1 MRYLIHF
8 SYDGTNF
15 SGYQKQPN
23 LRCVESELE
32 KALFEINDHKVTKV
46 VGAGRTDRGVH
57 ANCQCAHFD
66 IDVDITLYKLKC
78 ALNSLLP
85 PDVHVFKTEI
95 VSDDFH
101 ARFNAVRKTY
111 KYIINCGEY
120 NPIERNYV
128 YQYGKKLDVE
138 KMKKEIKSFLGVHD
152 FKPFVSEEALKE
164 DYTREIFDAHIE
176 EDHDKLIF
184 YFTGTGFMKYQVRN
198 MVGTLF
204 KVGKGKLELGIVDK
218 IFKDNSLSKY
228 ITTIK
233 REGLYLENVEYDIKK
248 CEK

>member
-15 SGYQKQPN
+15 NGYQKQPG

-32 KALFEINDHKVTKV
+32 KALYEINDHKKTKV

-57 ANCQCAHFD
+57 ANHQCAHFD
-66 IDVDITLYKLKC
+66 INVDITLYKLKC

-85 PDVHVFKTEI
+85 PDIHVFKAEI
-95 VSDDFH
+95 VDDSFH
-101 ARFNAVRKTY
+101 ARFNAKKKTY

-128 YQYGKKLDVE
+128 YQYCKSLDIE
-138 KMKKEIKSFLGVHD
+138 KMKEEIKSFIGVHD
-152 FKPFVSEEALKE
+152 FKPFVSEEAKKE
-164 DYTREIFDAHIE
+164 DYRREIFDAHIE
-176 EDHDKLIF
+176 TMDNKIIF

-198 MVGTLF
+198 MVGVLF
-204 KVGKGKLELGIVDK
+204 KVGKGKLESGVIK
-218 IFKDNSLSKY
+218 EIFDDNTLSKY
-228 ITTIK
+228 ITTVK
-233 REGLYLENVEYDIKK
+233 REGLYLDDIIYN
-248 CEK
+248 

>member
-32 KALFEINDHKVTKV
+32 KALYSINDHKDTKV

-57 ANCQCAHFD
+57 ANDQCAHFD
-66 IDVDITLYKLKC
+66 LDVDITLYKLKC

-85 PDVHVFKTEI
+85 DDIHVFETKI
-95 VSDDFH
+95 VDESFH
-101 ARFNAVRKTY
+101 ARFNSKKKTY

-128 YQYGKKLDVE
+128 YQYGKKLNVNL
-138 KMKKEIKSFLGVHD
+138 MKEEIKSFLGVHD
-152 FKPFVSEEALKE
+152 FKAFVSKDDINVSYE
-164 DYTREIFDAHIE
+164 REIYDAYINE
-176 EDHDKLIF
+176 EDDKLYI
-184 YFTGTGFMKYQVRN
+184 YFTGNGFMKYQVRN
-198 MVGTLF
+198 MVGVLF
-204 KVGKGKLELGIVDK
+204 KVGNGKLEPGIVNK
-218 IFKDNSLSKY
+218 IFDDINMSKAV
-228 ITTIK
+228 TTMK
-233 REGLYLENVEYDIKK
+233 REGLYLDKIEY
-248 CEK
+248 E

>member
-32 KALFEINDHKVTKV
+32 KALYSINNHKETKV

-57 ANCQCAHFD
+57 ANDQCAHFD
-66 IDVDITLYKLKC
+66 LDVNITLYKLKC

-85 PDVHVFKTEI
+85 DDIHVFEVKI
-95 VSDDFH
+95 VDDLFH
-101 ARFNAVRKTY
+101 ARFNSKRKTY

-128 YQYGKKLDVE
+128 YQYGKKLNVSL
-138 KMKKEIKSFLGVHD
+138 MKEEIKSFFGVHD
-152 FKPFVSEEALKE
+152 FKAFVSK
-164 DYTREIFDAHIE
+164 DDINVSYQREIYDAYIKE
-176 EDHDKLIF
+176 EDDKVYI
-184 YFTGTGFMKYQVRN
+184 YFTGNGFMKYQVRN
-198 MVGTLF
+198 MVGVLF
-204 KVGKGKLELGIVDK
+204 KVGNGKLEPQIVNK
-218 IFKDNSLSKY
+218 IFDDINMSKV
-228 ITTIK
+228 ITTMK
-233 REGLYLENVEYDIKK
+233 REGLYLDKIEY
-248 CEK
+248 E

>member
-32 KALFEINDHKVTKV
+32 KALYSINNHKETKV

-57 ANCQCAHFD
+57 ANDQCAHFD
-66 IDVDITLYKLKC
+66 LDVNITLYKLKC

-85 PDVHVFKTEI
+85 DDIHVFE
-95 VSDDFH
+95 VEHVDDLFH
-101 ARFNAVRKTY
+101 ARFNSKRKTY

-128 YQYGKKLDVE
+128 YQYGKKLNVNL
-138 KMKKEIKSFLGVHD
+138 MKEEIKSFLGVHD
-152 FKPFVSEEALKE
+152 FKAFVSKDDINVSYE
-164 DYTREIFDAHIE
+164 REIYDVYIKE
-176 EDHDKLIF
+176 EDDKVYIF
-184 YFTGTGFMKYQVRN
+184 FTGNGFMKYQVRN
-198 MVGTLF
+198 MVGVLL
-204 KVGKGKLELGIVDK
+204 KVGNGKLEPQIVNK
-218 IFKDNSLSKY
+218 IFDDINMSKV
-228 ITTIK
+228 ITTMK
-233 REGLYLENVEYDIKK
+233 REGLYLDKIEY
-248 CEK
+248 E